1 MRDNLEVRMN
11 TLVPMVV
18 EQTAR
23 GERAYDIYSRLLKER
38 IIFVTGVIEDN
49 VATLITAQLL
59 FLEAENPKKEISMYI
74 NSPGGLVTS
83 GLAIYDT
90 MQYIRPAVQTL
101 CIGQAAS
108 AASLLLCAGAKG
120 QRFSLPNSRILVH
133 QPSASYRGQASE
145 IARHAQ
151 EIVKLKRRLN
161 EIYARHTAQ
170 SVEAVEKALDR
181 DTYMTPEEARSFGIL
196 DEVYSRRPAIDGF
209 DRK

>member
-1 MRDNLEVRMN
+1 
-11 TLVPMVV
+11 
-18 EQTAR
+18 
-23 GERAYDIYSRLLKER
+23 
-38 IIFVTGVIEDN
+38 
-49 VATLITAQLL
+49 
-59 FLEAENPKKEISMYI
+59 
-74 NSPGGLVTS
+74 
-83 GLAIYDT
+83 
-90 MQYIRPAVQTL
+90 
-101 CIGQAAS
+101 
-108 AASLLLCAGAKG
+108 
-120 QRFSLPNSRILVH
+120 VH

-170 SVEAVEKALDR
+170 TVEAVEKALDR